1 MKIAIPLAN
10 GRLSMH
16 FGHCEQFA
24 LVQVDDATNKAGQT
38 ELLTPP
44 AHEPGV
50 LPRWL
55 HEQGATVI
63 ISGGMGQRAQQLF
76 TQNGIAVVVG
86 APPDT
91 PEQIVSAY
99 LEGVLQT
106 GDNICDH

>member
-16 FGHCEQFA
+16 FGHGEQFA
-24 LVQVDDATNKAGQT
+24 FVEVDEATKEVGET
-38 ELLTPP
+38 ELLSPP
-44 AHEPGV
+44 GYEPGV

-63 ISGGMGQRAQQLF
+63 IAGGMGQRAQQLF
-76 TQNGIAVVVG
+76 VQSGITVVLG
-86 APPDT
+86 ASADT
-91 PEQIVSAY
+91 PDKIVSAY
-99 LEGVLQT
+99 LDGALQT

>member
-24 LVQVDDATNKAGQT
+24 IVDVDETTKKAGET
-38 ELLTPP
+38 ELLAPP
-44 AHEPGV
+44 GYEPGV

-55 HEQGATVI
+55 GEQGATVI
-63 ISGGMGQRAQQLF
+63 IAGGMGMRAQQLF
-76 TQNGIAVVVG
+76 TQNGITVVVG
-86 APPDT
+86 ASVDT
-91 PEQIVSAY
+91 PEQLVSAY
-99 LEGVLQT
+99 LDGSLQT

>member
-24 LVQVDDATNKAGQT
+24 LVEVDEAVKKVGETT
-38 ELLTPP
+38 LLTPP

-55 HEQGATVI
+55 HEHGATI
-63 ISGGMGQRAQQLF
+63 IIAGGMGMRAQQLF
-76 TQNGIAVVVG
+76 AQNGITVVVG
-86 APPDT
+86 ASADT
-91 PEQIVSAY
+91 PDKIVSAY
-99 LEGVLQT
+99 LEGALQT